1 MGSDMQSLTR
11 NGGAL
16 RRAVVLGVFMASSAS
31 VVACSRKLTQE
42 DCDGFLGRGIGLL
55 AVASASEEPFTV
67 ESVRLRA
74 RPVEKKAIAELD
86 AMCVGAADDG
96 QRECSRIAHTIGELE
111 KCGPLT
117 KKARA
122 VAEIA
127 QNALPKRHGADE
139 CSKYGQHAVAIG
151 ASTVDAVG
159 EVVRECDGYMNVG
172 IFNCRMTAKDAA
184 GWKACE

>member
-1 MGSDMQSLTR
+1 MQSSRTR
-11 NGGAL
+11 NSGAL
-16 RRAVVLGVFMASSAS
+16 RRAVVLGAFVTASAG

-42 DCDGFLGRGIGLL
+42 DCDGFLGRGIGLI
-55 AVASASEEPFTV
+55 AVVSASEEPFIV

-74 RPVEKKAIAELD
+74 RPSEKQAIAGLD
-86 AMCVGAADDG
+86 AACVGAADDG
-96 QRECSRIAHTIGELE
+96 QRECSRIAHSVAELE

-117 KKARA
+117 KKASE
-122 VAEIA
+122 VARVA

-159 EVVRECDGYMNVG
+159 EVVRECDGYMNIG
-172 IFNCRMTAKDAA
+172 IFNCRMTATDAA
-184 GWKACE
+184 TWKACD